1 MKLRP
6 LLARWRNDLKV
17 LSKLRSLSTLVFE
30 SSAVQLTT
38 KLRLS
43 MAEKDPS
50 LSPISDLCQGHHLV
64 CFSQPMADS

>member
-6 LLARWRNDLKV
+6 LLARWRSDLKV
-17 LSKLRSLSTLVFE
+17 LSELRSLSTLVFE

-43 MAEKDPS
+43 MAEKDP
-50 LSPISDLCQGHHLV
+50 
-64 CFSQPMADS
+64 